1 MSYSIREIAEI
12 DESLA
17 EALRAAGI
25 RTTEKLLEAATTP
38 RLREE
43 LASKLGVDR
52 ATVLCWANKADQ
64 MRIKGIG
71 DDYAQ
76 LLHAVGVKTVRDL
89 KYRNPETLAKRMADT
104 NKKKK
109 LVRVIPSNDAVV
121 RWIEAAKKLT
131 IKIKY

>member
-1 MSYSIREIAEI
+1 MPYSIDQIDGI
-12 DESLA
+12 DENLA
-17 EALRAAGI
+17 KALRAAGI
-25 RTTEKLLEAATTP
+25 RTSEKLLEAAKTP
-38 RLREE
+38 KRREE
-43 LASKLGVDR
+43 LASLLGVDR
-52 ATVLCWANKADQ
+52 ATVLGWANKADQ

-71 DDYAQ
+71 DEYSQ

-89 KYRNPETLAKRMADT
+89 KYRNPATLAKRMADT

-109 LVRVIPSNDAVV
+109 LVRVLPSANAVV

>member
-17 EALRAAGI
+17 EALREAGI

>member
-43 LASKLGVDR
+43 LACKLGVDR

-121 RWIEAAKKLT
+121 HWIEAAKKLT